1 VCVCVCA
8 RARTRTRVSFAVSS
22 VIFAVVPVFVGCESS
37 ECSKFEANQNVFA
50 AEGWHLCNMSAAFSN
65 RGGLPA
71 ETTDLVVPAGETVN
85 VPRSTGFMVALFVP

>member
-1 VCVCVCA
+1 MCVCA
-8 RARTRTRVSFAVSS
+8 RARVSFAVSS

-71 ETTDLVVPAGETVN
+71 ETTDLVVLRKVVTAGETVN